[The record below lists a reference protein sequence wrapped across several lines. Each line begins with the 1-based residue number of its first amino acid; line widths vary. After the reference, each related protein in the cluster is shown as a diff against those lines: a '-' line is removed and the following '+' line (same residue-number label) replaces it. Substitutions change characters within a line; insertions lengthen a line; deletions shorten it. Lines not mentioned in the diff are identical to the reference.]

1 MPPEEITDILLHNV
15 PNCWETKF
23 YLQGRNF
30 EGKTYKETCEM
41 FDTMEIAGK
50 VYKGVTPSKNTTMAD
65 DNHASNGSNTKVSR
79 IRIAN
84 PHQEGMRCQ
93 PQENYAAY
101 TTDPLTGGKT
111 CLLHGPG
118 HS

>member
-1 MPPEEITDILLHNV
+1 MPPAEITDTLLHNV

-30 EGKTYKETCEM
+30 EGKTYKETREM

-79 IRIAN
+79 IRLVD
-84 PHQEGMRCQ
+84 Q
-93 PQENYAAY
+93 
-101 TTDPLTGGKT
+101 
-111 CLLHGPG
+111 
-118 HS
+118 S

>member
-15 PNCWETKF
+15 PNCWERKF

-65 DNHASNGSNTKVSR
+65 DNHVSNGSNTKVSR
-79 IRIAN
+79 IW
-84 PHQEGMRCQ
+84 
-93 PQENYAAY
+93 
-101 TTDPLTGGKT
+101 
-111 CLLHGPG
+111 
-118 HS
+118 